1 MVVLPAVLAGAPG
14 CYQGFDPLDPE
25 VLAEVA
31 RSRGDAQGFEH
42 SGVYVGTFEALECGC
57 GDIDERFDVSLCNL
71 IDSATAFGFEDGLD
85 MELIQADGSVRIEA
99 LALSG
104 FFEQQAALLPLL
116 YGSLQADGRISSAGV
131 LQADAIAVQGQ
142 VLARIDGTLDGQAG
156 AWALTVE
163 YQQRYLLDLLGGGG
177 GEEFVNDEEAS
188 VLASTDCRERVGLD
202 LRWVSPPLAPVPLD
216 G

>member
-1 MVVLPAVLAGAPG
+1 MIVLPAVLAVAPG
-14 CYQGFDPLDPE
+14 CYQGSDPLDPE

-57 GDIDERFDVSLCNL
+57 GGIDARFDVSLCAL
-71 IDSATAFGFEDGLD
+71 IDDAAALGFDDGLD

-99 LALSG
+99 LALAG

-116 YGSLQADGRISSAGV
+116 YGPLQADGRISSAGV

-142 VLARIDGTLDGQAG
+142 VLARLDGTLDGQAG

-163 YQQRYLLDLLGGGG
+163 YQQRYVLDLLGGGD
-177 GEEFVNDEEAS
+177 EFIDDDVET
-188 VLASTDCRERVGLD
+188 VLATTDCRERVGLD
-202 LRWVSPPLAPVPLD
+202 LRWVSPPLEPVPL
-216 G
+216 GGE